1 MAPFLAMLR
10 NPIVLLSGMVF
21 MLLWY
26 YYHQLMSTYRDLL
39 ETRRQL
45 QRQERDQWEV
55 WEEYE
60 SWRQKHRP
68 DLSSIDSTEV
78 PVLPLRKELLGAL
91 LMEMG
96 KKKED
101 SLIQTW
107 HKTLTD
113 REQKRL
119 DREAERS
126 SLEQKYQQLISTFP
140 TSILAGLL
148 NLPMEQER

>member
-78 PVLPLRKELLGAL
+78 AEFQLRKELLGAL
-91 LMEMG
+91 LVEM
-96 KKKED
+96 KKQGED
-101 SLIQTW
+101 PLLQTW
-107 HKTLTD
+107 HKTLSERD
-113 REQKRL
+113 EKRL
-119 DREAERS
+119 HNETDLS
-126 SLEQKYQQLISTFP
+126 SLEHKYQQLISTFP
-140 TSILAGLL
+140 TSVLANLL
-148 NLPMEQER
+148 NLPTEEGK